1 MKPFRYSF
9 SAFCRLA
16 VLLTVLVSVSPA
28 TALSFPARGVVNH
41 ASVNLRRSP
50 GSGAERI
57 GKLSSGDRVT
67 VTGTEE
73 DGSGAAWYAVSCSKG
88 SGYILGEYLSVADEE
103 RIQAASAS
111 GEAVMM
117 NVSVNAVCANYHGL
131 GKTWSRLFEI
141 NGLPLPEKGLAVT
154 LAPDV
159 PFTLFS
165 SLKSQSGKARAAGV
179 LDSVYTPGAEEI
191 VRGFSVVQTLT
202 AVNKNGKEAVWTV
215 TFSFVPAGAVP
226 LP

>member
-16 VLLTVLVSVSPA
+16 VLLMVLVSVSSA
-28 TALSFPARGVVNH
+28 AALSFPARGVVNH
-41 ASVNLRRSP
+41 ASVNLRRGP
-50 GSGAERI
+50 RSGAERI
-57 GKLSSGDRVT
+57 GKLSLGDRVT

-73 DGSGAAWYAVSCSKG
+73 DGNGAAWYAVSCSRG
-88 SGYILGEYLSVADEE
+88 SGYILAEYLSVADEE

-117 NVSVNAVCANYHGL
+117 NASVTAVCKDYHGL
-131 GKTWSRLFEI
+131 GKTWSRLFEV
-141 NGLPLPEKGLAVT
+141 NGLLLPEKGLTVT

-165 SLKSQSGKARAAGV
+165 GLKSKSAKAQASGTLGT
-179 LDSVYTPGAEEI
+179 VYTPVAEEI
-191 VRGFSVVQTLT
+191 VHGFSVGQTLT

-215 TFSFVPAGAVP
+215 TFTFIPVGAVS